1 MALEERQR
9 AERSKLSPPH
19 GSWNASGQFRELN
32 LRQMDKLTLQ
42 LPSGIASFC
51 HRYPPANWRQ
61 FANIF
66 LKTEESLVDYAKFC
80 SSVMDIYSSLVVS
93 IASENE
99 VSFGWIC
106 GEDLNYFKRYYF
118 NAFVLSSG
126 PMQHDTRLVD
136 MISGGFEGLSL
147 PKGTRLDHLLR
158 YTSYLRELHYVHK
171 NYACRKILAKCDFI
185 EVGTV
190 ILMKYF
196 KRLKSEKKWSEF
208 SDVSLKTALI
218 TFLVE
223 RDLDQ
228 ISILEHFSLL
238 HKLNDNLDISV
249 GNMSKGDSILEAI
262 TKDYSEELSRL
273 TKGIA
278 EVRMK
283 NYVDHLEF
291 KSLVNKCAA
300 QAKALSTEVIAKAEG
315 GFGYAVKLEGGS
327 GCGVGDGCDRWCR
340 FI

>member
-1 MALEERQR
+1 
-9 AERSKLSPPH
+9 
-19 GSWNASGQFRELN
+19 
-32 LRQMDKLTLQ
+32 MDKLTLQ

-93 IASENE
+93 TASENE
-99 VSFGWIC
+99 
-106 GEDLNYFKRYYF
+106 
-118 NAFVLSSG
+118 
-126 PMQHDTRLVD
+126 HDTRLVD

-185 EVGTV
+185 EWDSDFDE
-190 ILMKYF
+190 IF
-196 KRLKSEKKWSEF
+196 QRLKSEKKWSEF

-218 TFLVE
+218 
-223 RDLDQ
+223 
-228 ISILEHFSLL
+228 EHFSLL

-249 GNMSKGDSILEAI
+249 GNMSEISSQGDSILEAI

-300 QAKALSTEVIAKAEG
+300 QAKALSTEVIAKDCALNPQKLFRLKDRAMTAESWM
-315 GFGYAVKLEGGS
+315 LEKFSRLKGRVRGNYV
-327 GCGVGDGCDRWCR
+327 GPFTRGVPAFLLLAALSVAALGTLEDRKA
-340 FI
+340 